1 MNKARFTFK
10 NRFLFIGYLFAFF
23 IINELIFGSVIV
35 NGGMVYETVE
45 VEITVDVTKDYGEAH
60 QNEIVIE
67 PMNENNPMPG
77 DNQKKSNIEVED
89 NKSGSFKISFN
100 EPGEYE
106 YKIYQKTGTNDCVE
120 YDEKVY
126 HATIMVMDNNG
137 KLDTVLSI
145 KIEGVNTKPEK
156 VQFVNIEKEE
166 TADETVEEPTDES
179 TEETTEETTQKG
191 SGEDDT
197 EVNANNPTTG
207 DDFPL
212 DIVIMIMLSSAALIF
227 ALIYVKIKLDQSEK
241 EDSEELEEDS
251 DENEN
256 ESTEESDKDE
266 E

>member
-1 MNKARFTFK
+1 MNKARFMFK
-10 NRFLFIGYLFAFF
+10 NRFLFIGYLFSFF
-23 IINELIFGSVIV
+23 IINELIFDAVIV
-35 NGGMVYETVE
+35 NSGMVYETVE

-241 EDSEELEEDS
+241 KDEEELEEDS
-251 DENEN
+251 DGNEN

>member
-1 MNKARFTFK
+1 MNKAKFTFK

-45 VEITVDVTKDYGEAH
+45 VEIIVDVTKDYGEAH

-77 DNQKKSNIEVED
+77 DNQKKSIIEVED

-166 TADETVEEPTDES
+166 TADETVEK
-179 TEETTEETTQKG
+179 TTEETTQKG

-197 EVNANNPTTG
+197 YANNPTTG

-212 DIVIMIMLSSAALIF
+212 ENMIMLSSAALIF

-241 EDSEELEEDS
+241 KDSV
-251 DENEN
+251 
-256 ESTEESDKDE
+256 K
-266 E
+266 

>member
-1 MNKARFTFK
+1 MNKVKFTFK

-106 YKIYQKTGTNDCVE
+106 YIIYQKTGTNDCVE

-166 TADETVEEPTDES
+166 TADES

-197 EVNANNPTTG
+197 YANNPTTG

-212 DIVIMIMLSSAALIF
+212 EIMIMLSSAALIF

-241 EDSEELEEDS
+241 KDEGDS

-256 ESTEESDKDE
+256 ESTEE
-266 E
+266 

>member
-1 MNKARFTFK
+1 MNKVKFTFK

-106 YKIYQKTGTNDCVE
+106 YIIYQKTGTNDCVE

-166 TADETVEEPTDES
+166 TADETVEKTTDES

-197 EVNANNPTTG
+197 NANNPTTG
-207 DDFPL
+207 DDFPWE
-212 DIVIMIMLSSAALIF
+212 IMIMLSSAALIF

-241 EDSEELEEDS
+241 KDEGDS

-256 ESTEESDKDE
+256 ESTEE
-266 E
+266 

>member
-1 MNKARFTFK
+1 MNKVKFTFK

-23 IINELIFGSVIV
+23 ILNELIFGSVIV

-45 VEITVDVTKDYGEAH
+45 VEITVDVTKDFGEAH

-67 PMNENNPMPG
+67 SMNENNPMPG

-166 TADETVEEPTDES
+166 TADES

-191 SGEDDT
+191 SGEDNT
-197 EVNANNPTTG
+197 YANNPTTG

-212 DIVIMIMLSSAALIF
+212 EIMIMLSSAALIF

-241 EDSEELEEDS
+241 KDSV
-251 DENEN
+251 
-256 ESTEESDKDE
+256 K
-266 E
+266 